1 MSEFD
6 LRPYLDKIESQ
17 AADGLALAK
26 MIVELFGDE
35 DAFISAP
42 DLLEAA
48 RALILKAEGKK

>member
-26 MIVELFGDE
+26 MI
-35 DAFISAP
+35 ARC
-42 DLLEAA
+42 LEKDDVTLTEIAAAA